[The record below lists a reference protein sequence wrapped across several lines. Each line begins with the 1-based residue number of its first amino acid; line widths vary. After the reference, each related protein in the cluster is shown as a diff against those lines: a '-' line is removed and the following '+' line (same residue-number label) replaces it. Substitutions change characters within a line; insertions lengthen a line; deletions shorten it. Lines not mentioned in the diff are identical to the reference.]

1 MVKKE
6 TEEEDRYYSFLGDR
20 GQEGRRRAARGFKK
34 MDLGFQRGK
43 KRQKMIIRNKIN
55 VDEDDLVG

>member
-20 GQEGRRRAARGFKK
+20 GQEGRRPAARGLEKR
-34 MDLGFQRGK
+34 DPGFQRGK
-43 KRQKMIIRNKIN
+43 KRQKKLGMWMKVRLGVK
-55 VDEDDLVG
+55 